1 MRRYRRVLRHRDF
14 ALLWLGAA
22 VSALGDGMSLIALI
36 WLLIE
41 RGSDSAT
48 VGWFAAAYTGPVVV
62 GGLVAGIALDRFDR
76 RRLLVA
82 DNLVR
87 GLAIGSVP
95 VASLLGVLTTAHVFA
110 VAAIYGALFMVS
122 LAGIPSAIPSL
133 VDEDELTTANALES
147 IAYGIAGLA
156 GPAAAGIVIAMAG
169 PTIVLL
175 VDAATYGVFTL
186 CLLAI
191 RPDALSAAV
200 VAGSRPGG
208 GIAEAIRFIVRTP
221 AIVAITLMFMCLN
234 VAEGMLAVF
243 LPIFTRDMLGGAPS
257 TYGILAS
264 SITLGILGGS
274 LLVGA
279 IRWRWPLGRSIAVAQ
294 TLTGVA
300 FLGLL
305 GPAVIP
311 WLAGVLAIGGLFGSS
326 LTAWAQ
332 TVRMRLIPP
341 ELRGRVFAT
350 LRTLMQATGPVGA
363 VLAGVVLADGAF
375 STAVLIMAGVGAI
388 PGAIGLMLPALG
400 RTATA
405 EPERTA
411 AT

>member
-1 MRRYRRVLRHRDF
+1 
-14 ALLWLGAA
+14 
-22 VSALGDGMSLIALI
+22 MSLIALI

-41 RGSDSAT
+41 GGSDSAT
-48 VGWFAAAYTGPVVV
+48 VGWLAAAYTGPVIV
-62 GGLVAGIALDRFDR
+62 GGFIAGIALDRFDR

-95 VASLLGVLTTAHVFA
+95 VASLLGVLTTAQVFV
-110 VAAIYGALFMVS
+110 VATIYGALFMVS

-133 VDEDELTTANALES
+133 VDEDELTTANAMES

-156 GPAAAGIVIAMAG
+156 GPTAAGVIIAIAG

-175 VDAATYGVFTL
+175 VDAASYGIFTL

-191 RPDALSAAV
+191 RPGALSAAV
-200 VAGSRPGG
+200 VPGPRPGG
-208 GIAEAIRFIVRTP
+208 DFAEAIRFILRTP

-243 LPIFTRDMLGGAPS
+243 LPIFTRDVLGGAPS

-264 SITLGILGGS
+264 ATTCGVLGGS

-279 IRWRWPLGRSIAVAQ
+279 IGWRWPLGRSIAVAQ
-294 TLTGVA
+294 MLTGLA

-305 GPAVIP
+305 GPAAVP
-311 WLAGVLAIGGLFGSS
+311 WLAGVLAVGGLFGSS

-350 LRTLMQATGPVGA
+350 LRTMMQATGPMGA
-363 VLAGVVLADGAF
+363 VLAGAVLADGAF
-375 STAVLIMAGVGAI
+375 STALLIMAGVGAI
-388 PGAIGLMLPALG
+388 PGVIGLVIPALG

-405 EPERTA
+405 EPERSA